1 MPVRPGDVLVGCQ
14 SGMKAFSSF
23 SVCDVK
29 ADRHPCVAAAMQSR
43 ANPQKISFP
52 SRRQVCQGAFQRC
65 VDVCGCLLLPMAW
78 FSAAAQTPEL
88 DEKLKAAEVNRPD
101 PKNGLAISRTLCS
114 TCHLIRE
121 PANASTLADISSFSR
136 IANRPDQSLDAL

>member
-43 ANPQKISFP
+43 ANPQKIGFP
-52 SRRQVCQGAFQRC
+52 RHAGRFARELFSVALMSAVACYCQWHGSQR
-65 VDVCGCLLLPMAW
+65 LLNPRSWMR
-78 FSAAAQTPEL
+78 
-88 DEKLKAAEVNRPD
+88 N
-101 PKNGLAISRTLCS
+101 
-114 TCHLIRE
+114 
-121 PANASTLADISSFSR
+121 
-136 IANRPDQSLDAL
+136 